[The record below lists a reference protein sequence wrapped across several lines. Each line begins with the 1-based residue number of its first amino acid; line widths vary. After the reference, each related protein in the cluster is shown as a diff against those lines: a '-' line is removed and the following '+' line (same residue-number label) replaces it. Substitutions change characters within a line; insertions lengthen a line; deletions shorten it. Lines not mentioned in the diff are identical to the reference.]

1 MAPRGRAVTAIAAVL
16 VSVALTTW
24 SMGSSA
30 AAPDTARIFVV
41 QGLPGRLVTVAVDG
55 HTVASGLAGATLSP
69 AIDITAGTRTM
80 TFTSGG
86 SEVLRRSVSLKAGS
100 SSDLVLHLPV
110 DPKAPPVLTVYDN
123 ATPAVPH
130 DKASLTVAHTA
141 AVPPADVRVN
151 GTVLFANIA
160 NGEELNLVVPVGTY
174 TVDIV
179 PAGAT
184 SPVVLGPLK
193 LTVKGGSLNRVFAV
207 GDPQSSTMRVVVHVL
222 PGRARRA
229 RALPTASTRA
239 AVDRPR
245 TRTSRP
251 ARASPSGPV
260 SRRPCVTVRAPAT

>member
-1 MAPRGRAVTAIAAVL
+1 MAARGRVITASAAVL
-16 VSVALTTW
+16 ISVAVTTW
-24 SMGSSA
+24 STAPSV

-41 QGLPGRLVTVAVDG
+41 QGLPGRVVAVAVDG
-55 HTVASGLAGATLSP
+55 RTVASGLAGATLSP
-69 AIDITAGTRTM
+69 PVDIQPGTHTV

-100 SSDLVLHLPV
+100 NSDLVLHLPV
-110 DPKAPPVLTVYDN
+110 NPTGAAVLTVYDN
-123 ATPAVPH
+123 ATPAVPR

-151 GTVLFANIA
+151 GKVLFANIA
-160 NGEELNLVVPVGTY
+160 NGEQLNLVVPVATY

-207 GDPQSSTMRVVVHVL
+207 GDPQSSTMRAVVHVL
-222 PGRARRA
+222 PAG
-229 RALPTASTRA
+229 STGSPAPDLVDTGSGGQA
-239 AVDRPR
+239 AD
-245 TRTSRP
+245 RTSALLAPLLP
-251 ARASPSGPV
+251 AR
-260 SRRPCVTVRAPAT
+260 